1 MREIKF
7 RAWDKEN
14 KAFMPSEGYAICDGD
29 VMGLR
34 YGNEMED
41 VLTDQIELMQYT
53 GLKDNNGREV
63 YEGDVL
69 HFGSMW
75 CVGDECDPREEEHTG
90 FVEYLPDRASYV
102 VNCDDGVYTLEELAG
117 FDGYS
122 IQGNVHESMELLED
136 EDETRD

>member
-53 GLKDNNGREV
+53 GLKDVNGKPI
-63 YEGDVL
+63 YEGDIVNVTWSRYDTE
-69 HFGSMW
+69 GRNYAIAY
-75 CVGDECDPREEEHTG
+75 DPHNDKYPAFDFVDWYEDMNGLSCAYIDGQITVIGNG
-90 FVEYLPDRASYV
+90 FENP
-102 VNCDDGVYTLEELAG
+102 
-117 FDGYS
+117 
-122 IQGNVHESMELLED
+122 ELLEA
-136 EDETRD
+136 EE

>member
-69 HFGSMW
+69 DIGLQNQDGKPVVAPVSYEKYIAGYVLDNGGNGIW
-75 CVGDECDPREEEHTG
+75 QRLDEDCE
-90 FVEYLPDRASYV
+90 V
-102 VNCDDGVYTLEELAG
+102 
-117 FDGYS
+117 
-122 IQGNVHESMELLED
+122 IGNIYENPELLEA
-136 EDETRD
+136 E

>member
-69 HFGSMW
+69 DIGLQNQDGKPVVAPVSYEKYIAGYVLDNGGNGIW
-75 CVGDECDPREEEHTG
+75 QRLDEDCE
-90 FVEYLPDRASYV
+90 V
-102 VNCDDGVYTLEELAG
+102 
-117 FDGYS
+117 
-122 IQGNVHESMELLED
+122 IGNIYENPELLEAS
-136 EDETRD
+136 E